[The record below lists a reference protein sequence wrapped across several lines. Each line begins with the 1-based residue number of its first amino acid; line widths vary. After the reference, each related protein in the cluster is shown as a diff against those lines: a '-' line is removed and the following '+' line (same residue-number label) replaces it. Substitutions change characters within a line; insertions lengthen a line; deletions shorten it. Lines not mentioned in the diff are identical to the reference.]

1 MRRIRSES
9 CTFIWHPKVLMQAV
23 FPAPGS
29 SGVRRRWASPR
40 GSPGILRESGIG
52 AVGVSL
58 VVLLILFL
66 RFLDAG
72 YDGDLP
78 WTTPE
83 LEALYLEVPGTGR
96 PP

>member
-23 FPAPGS
+23 FPSPGA
-29 SGVRRRWASPR
+29 SGVRRLRGPPR
-40 GSPGILRESGIG
+40 GSPGVLRESGIG
-52 AVGVSL
+52 AVGSSL

-66 RFLDAG
+66 LRVDAG

-83 LEALYLEVPGTGR
+83 LEVLYLEVPGTGR